1 MQCWLQSIVWSYK
14 KSKHQTCACACE
26 CVCSVTGL
34 HPNRFGFFRA
44 CSLQM
49 KALTSLYI
57 PIFNQVR
64 KVKEIQKYFLHYFP
78 SQDLQNFF
86 EGLRARCI
94 FHV

>member
-1 MQCWLQSIVWSYK
+1 MCV
-14 KSKHQTCACACE
+14 CVCV

-44 CSLQM
+44 CSLQI

-57 PIFNQVR
+57 AIFTQVR

-78 SQDLQNFF
+78 YQDLQKFF
-86 EGLRARCI
+86 EGLRARRI
-94 FHV
+94 FHL